1 MRKGIA
7 IVPQDPVL
15 FNGTVRFNLDPFD
28 AYDDATL
35 RSALDRVQLTE
46 LWENQ
51 AQVQKDSK
59 EQQQQQQ
66 QQQHGEAEQEAEQEA
81 KEEGQSSSSSS
92 SSSEKSV
99 LERPIAESGSNL
111 AVGERQLLCLARA
124 LIRGARVLI
133 MDEATANVDPATD
146 EKIQAVI
153 RRELSSAT
161 VLTVAH
167 RLGTIIYYDLVM
179 VLDKG
184 KVVEMAPPA
193 QLLADP
199 STTFY
204 GMCQKTGDLEALI
217 AEANKEKGE

>member
-66 QQQHGEAEQEAEQEA
+66 HGEAEQEAEQEA
-81 KEEGQSSSSSS
+81 KEEGQSSSS

>member
-66 QQQHGEAEQEAEQEA
+66 HGEAEQEAKEEA

>member
-66 QQQHGEAEQEAEQEA
+66 HGEAEQEA
-81 KEEGQSSSSSS
+81 KEEGQSSSS

-146 EKIQAVI
+146 EKIQAAI
-153 RRELSSAT
+153 LRELSSAT

>member
-66 QQQHGEAEQEAEQEA
+66 HGEAEQEA